1 MHIEFPNLF
10 EMSIALRKSIE
21 DSFKATQ
28 KWRARTEL
36 GRTTYACHSTE
47 NIKSATAWPHF
58 AWTDARQLWC
68 VSPNL
73 FARAISG
80 PSTALGSAKRGF
92 CRSAL
97 RLCRDHT
104 GAFPHGP
111 LSTQGVRRH
120 HCRSVLCS
128 GFPWQHRSIHRTP
141 RGIWVGHGHGST
153 CRTFLSAFSGRRGA
167 LEYRGVDSPSTILGQ
182 TRMITVRCIL
192 VAILV

>member
-1 MHIEFPNLF
+1 MLDAAPKT
-10 EMSIALRKSIE
+10 S
-21 DSFKATQ
+21 KAQ
-28 KWRARTEL
+28 LL
-36 GRTTYACHSTE
+36 GRILLGLMLVSY
-47 NIKSATAWPHF
+47 
-58 AWTDARQLWC
+58 WC

-80 PSTALGSAKRGF
+80 PSTALGSAKPGS

-104 GAFPHGP
+104 WAFPHGP

-120 HCRSVLCS
+120 HGRSVLCS

-153 CRTFLSAFSGRRGA
+153 CPTFLSACSGRLGA

-182 TRMITVRCIL
+182 TRMITVRCVKVFL
-192 VAILV
+192 GSSEQS